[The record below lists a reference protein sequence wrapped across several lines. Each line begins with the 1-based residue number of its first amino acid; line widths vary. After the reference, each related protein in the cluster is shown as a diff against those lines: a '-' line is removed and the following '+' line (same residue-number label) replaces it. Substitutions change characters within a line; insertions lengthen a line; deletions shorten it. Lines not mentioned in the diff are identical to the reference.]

1 MTMSDANE
9 WLQFYHQQN
18 IPPPPN
24 NSLLPSS
31 VSDATAVAT
40 TSPQLGVNPEARVS
54 KPIRRRSRA
63 SRRTPTTLLNTDTT
77 NFRAMVQQF
86 TGAPFPA
93 TPSTASGF
101 PNMGLAFGSRS
112 VHVNPNGLMLAPSAS
127 SLQQQQYMHM
137 YGGNNSIMSSQVGE
151 RAPPNVSGEGGA
163 LMMGQG
169 EGGRF
174 FPATSSS

>member
-9 WLQFYHQQN
+9 WLHFYNQQN
-18 IPPPPN
+18 FPPPPN
-24 NSLLPSS
+24 NDHHPPLLPSS

-40 TSPQLGVNPEARVS
+40 TAPQLGVNPEGRVS

-86 TGAPFPA
+86 TGAPFTA

-112 VHVNPNGLMLAPSAS
+112 VHVNPNGLMLAAPSAS
-127 SLQQQQYMHM
+127 SFQQQYMHI
-137 YGGNNSIMSSQVGE
+137 YGGNSSQVGD
-151 RAPPNVSGEGGA
+151 RAPPPNVSGE
-163 LMMGQG
+163 MGQQ
-169 EGGRF
+169 GGRF
-174 FPATSSS
+174 FPDTCS